1 MRPEGRVTV
10 ELPPTVNVFASELPH
25 VFPNLAPN
33 VASRETSAVAKMS
46 AEVVAFSPYLVPM
59 LPSKLLE
66 LFTVLVTLK
75 LPFTVAGRL

>member
-10 ELPPTVNVFASELPH
+10 ELPPTWNDFALELPH
-25 VFPNLAPN
+25 VFPNLAPK
-33 VASRETSAVAKMS
+33 VASRVTVASPKIIPP
-46 AEVVAFSPYLVPM
+46 AFEASEYLVPM

-66 LFTVLVTLK
+66 LVTVVVSVK